1 MQAAESGEG
10 QMLAPPIK
18 EEGGRLS
25 ESAYGII
32 LVKVSWEG
40 FGHFRAYI
48 KPEA

>member
-1 MQAAESGEG
+1 
-10 QMLAPPIK
+10 MLAPPIK
-18 EEGGRLS
+18 EERGRLS

-32 LVKVSWEG
+32 LVNVSWEG